1 MIGRPPP
8 RLRRFGGT
16 GWRPIMRSF
25 TTLLILTLAVSA
37 AAQVIKQERPG
48 IVNFSK
54 LDAVVACG
62 GATETSALDG
72 LAKDGFKSVI
82 NLRLASEANANIELN
97 AAHAR
102 SLRLNYIH
110 IPFNAQQ
117 PEPRVLDEFLA
128 AIANK
133 ANQPA
138 YVHCG
143 SANRVGAVWLAKRVL
158 QDGWTIEKA
167 TEEAKLIGLRSEP
180 LEKFALA
187 YIAAHKK

>member
-1 MIGRPPP
+1 M
-8 RLRRFGGT
+8 RFAI
-16 GWRPIMRSF
+16 PV
-25 TTLLILTLAVSA
+25 LVAVLSTA
-37 AAQVIKQERPG
+37 AFAQVVKQERAG
-48 IVNFSK
+48 IFNFSGV
-54 LDAVVACG
+54 DAVVACG
-62 GATETSALDG
+62 GATETNALDG

-82 NLRLASEANANIELN
+82 NLRLATEANANIELN

-102 SLRLNYIH
+102 SLGLNYIH
-110 IPFNAQQ
+110 IPFNAAQ
-117 PEPRVLDEFLA
+117 PEPKVLEQFLA

-143 SANRVGAVWLAKRVL
+143 SANRVGAVWLVKRVL

-180 LEKFALA
+180 LEKFALS
-187 YIAAHKK
+187 YIAT

>member
-1 MIGRPPP
+1 MISRW
-8 RLRRFGGT
+8 RL
-16 GWRPIMRSF
+16 IMRSLL
-25 TTLLILTLAVSA
+25 TVLILTLAVSA
-37 AAQVIKQERPG
+37 AAQVTKQERAG
-48 IVNFSK
+48 IVNFSRV
-54 LDAVVACG
+54 DAVVACG

-82 NLRLASEANANIELN
+82 NLRMASEANANIELN

-110 IPFNAQQ
+110 IPFNAAQ
-117 PEPRVLDEFLA
+117 PEPKVLDEFLA

-143 SANRVGAVWLAKRVL
+143 SANRVSAVWCVKRL
-158 QDGWTIEKA
+158 
-167 TEEAKLIGLRSEP
+167 
-180 LEKFALA
+180 
-187 YIAAHKK
+187 

>member
-1 MIGRPPP
+1 MISRW
-8 RLRRFGGT
+8 RL
-16 GWRPIMRSF
+16 IMRSL
-25 TTLLILTLAVSA
+25 TVVLIFAGAVSA
-37 AAQVIKQERPG
+37 AAQVIKQERAG

-54 LDAVVACG
+54 VDAVVACG

-102 SLRLNYIH
+102 SPGLNYIH
-110 IPFNAQQ
+110 VPFNAAQ
-117 PEPRVLDEFLA
+117 PEPKVLDQFLA

-143 SANRVGAVWLAKRVL
+143 SANRVGAVWLVKRVL

>member
-1 MIGRPPP
+1 
-8 RLRRFGGT
+8 
-16 GWRPIMRSF
+16 MRSL
-25 TTLLILTLAVSA
+25 TVILILAGAVSV
-37 AAQVIKQERPG
+37 AAQVTKQERAG
-48 IVNFSK
+48 IVNFSRV
-54 LDAVVACG
+54 DAVVACG

-102 SLRLNYIH
+102 SLGLNYIH
-110 IPFNAQQ
+110 IPFNAAQ
-117 PEPRVLDEFLA
+117 PEPKVLEQFLA

-180 LEKFALA
+180 LEKFALS

>member
-1 MIGRPPP
+1 
-8 RLRRFGGT
+8 
-16 GWRPIMRSF
+16 MRSF

-54 LDAVVACG
+54 VDAIVACG

-143 SANRVGAVWLAKRVL
+143 SANRVGAVWLVKRVL

-180 LEKFALA
+180 LEKFALS